1 MDRKNMID
9 AIYKKIADK
18 TLLFWC
24 IVWRYESEYDKELTI
39 GTYISDYVQ
48 DEYTW
53 KYRIKLFNWNIVKM
67 DAEYEYDIIWHPISL
82 ARILHHLWE
91 KSAKNYLTSYETT
104 WMAKISTEYDDSFE
118 WILIKD
124 WTDAML
130 DDQSD
135 NTIKTIYDLLFS

>member
-9 AIYKKIADK
+9 AIYDKIADK
-18 TLLFWC
+18 KISIWCKYLFWWDVFQIC
-24 IVWRYESEYDKELTI
+24 SHIIRNF
-39 GTYISDYVQ
+39 SD
-48 DEYTW
+48 W
-53 KYRIKLFNWNIVKM
+53 SRL
-67 DAEYEYDIIWHPISL
+67 IWQPISL
-82 ARILHHLWE
+82 ARILPYLWE

-104 WMAKISTEYDDSFE
+104 WMAKVETEYDDSFE